1 MANKT
6 LMPAFRAKVGDWD
19 YYVCIMKYAEVA
31 RQVGFAYELGGNVD
45 LSTMIQH
52 GISTRT
58 REITDYLL
66 NSPHRFLGSLI
77 VAAWGGSPEYAP
89 FAMDDPEGLL
99 AGIDPGFGVL
109 TFDGTQQY
117 FALDGQHRLRAI
129 KDAIKSNPKIGTE
142 DVCVLLVSHF
152 DTEEGRTKT
161 RRLFTNI
168 NRNAKVTSV
177 AENIALD
184 EDYGINILTRRF
196 LTDHA
201 FLKRKGVVLVFMKQG
216 EEGELSLAG
225 SNIAKTNQHAL
236 TTIAVLN
243 NLLEELAFD
252 LPPSITAPSARPND
266 EDLEAAYVVLSKR
279 VDDLL
284 NACGNIRK
292 RLLDAVSARDVR
304 APKNDEATGHA
315 FMRPVVQKAVARVI
329 KHIESQKLL
338 IWEECMDRLS
348 RLDWE
353 IGKAP
358 WLTVYAPDSEKMIS
372 GKDFNELLFDLL
384 LCHIAPPS
392 KQAIKKA
399 RKEFKE
405 IRGFQYPVSEEEMF
419 ARLGSAEDDQNNEEV
434 RE

>member
-6 LMPAFRAKVGDWD
+6 FIPAFRAKVGDWD
-19 YYVCIMKYAEVA
+19 YYICIMKYAEVA
-31 RQVGFAYELGGNVD
+31 RQVGFAYELGGNAD
-45 LSTMIQH
+45 LSTMIQR
-52 GISTRT
+52 GISGRT
-58 REITDYLL
+58 KEITDYLL
-66 NSPHRFLGSLI
+66 TSPHRFLGSLI
-77 VAAWGGSPEYAP
+77 VAAWGGSPEYTP
-89 FAMDDPEGLL
+89 IAMDDPEGLL
-99 AGIDPGFGVL
+99 TGIDKGFGVL

-129 KDAIKSNPKIGTE
+129 KDAIKSNPEIGTE

-152 DTEEGRTKT
+152 DSEEGRAKT

-168 NRNAKVTSV
+168 NRNAKVTTT

-196 LTDHA
+196 LTDHH
-201 FLKRKGVVLVFMKQG
+201 FLKRDGVVLVFMKQG

-225 SNIAKTNQHAL
+225 SNISKTNPKAL

-243 NLLEELAFD
+243 SLLEELAFD
-252 LPPSITAPSARPND
+252 LPPSITTPNARPND
-266 EDLEAAYVVLSKR
+266 EDLEAAYVALSKR
-279 VDDLL
+279 VDELL
-284 NACGNIRK
+284 NACGNIRE
-292 RLLDAVSARDVR
+292 RLLVAASARDVR

-315 FMRPVVQKAVARVI
+315 FMRPVVQKAIARAI

-338 IWEECMDRLS
+338 TWEECLDRLS
-348 RLDWE
+348 KLDWE

-372 GKDFNELLFDLL
+372 GKEFNELLFDLV

-405 IRGFQYPVSEEEMF
+405 IRGLAYPVSEEEMF
-419 ARLGSAEDDQNNEEV
+419 ARLVNAEDDINNEETIA
-434 RE
+434 